1 VPFPGAYRETT
12 EDDTMNSFPRLLAF
26 FLTATLLL
34 PLGLAAQ
41 EASPVG
47 RWETIDDETGE
58 RKSIVA
64 IWEENGR
71 LFGRIESLFRQPD
84 EDPNPVCD
92 QCDGDRKD
100 QPIIGMN
107 ILWDLREDGDE
118 YSGGQI
124 LDPNNGK
131 TYRCK
136 IALEDGGAKLKVR
149 GFIGFSLLGRT
160 QYWHRVE

>member
-1 VPFPGAYRETT
+1 
-12 EDDTMNSFPRLLAF
+12 
-26 FLTATLLL
+26 LTAAFLL
-34 PLGLAAQ
+34 PLGLVAQ

-71 LFGRIESLFRQPD
+71 FFGKIESLFRQPD
-84 EDPNPVCD
+84 EDQDPVCD
-92 QCDGDRKD
+92 KCDGDRKD
-100 QPIIGMN
+100 QRIIGMT
-107 ILWDLREDGDE
+107 ILWDLRTDGNE
-118 YSGGQI
+118 YSGGHI

-136 IALEDGGAKLKVR
+136 IAVEDGGAKLKVR

>member
-1 VPFPGAYRETT
+1 
-12 EDDTMNSFPRLLAF
+12 MSSLPRLLALS
-26 FLTATLLL
+26 LTAAFLL

-64 IWEENGR
+64 IWEQNGR
-71 LFGRIESLFRQPD
+71 FFGKIESLFRQPD
-84 EDPNPVCD
+84 EDPDPVCD
-92 QCDGDRKD
+92 KCDGERKD
-100 QPIIGMN
+100 QRIIGMT
-107 ILWDLREDGDE
+107 ILWDLRKDGNE
-118 YSGGQI
+118 YSGGHI
-124 LDPNNGK
+124 LDPNNGR
-131 TYRCK
+131 TYRCR

-160 QYWHRVE
+160 QYWYRVE